1 MSVAADPASGSEMP
15 MAMVISPLTVLG
27 RTSFFCCS
35 VPKNSMTRHGP
46 TLVSNTWNAAGR
58 HSLASSSWTMS
69 ASSRVPPWPPY
80 SSGSDDAEEAELGQ
94 PLDLVVRQRGA
105 VAVPLGGLRR
115 IHLAGDLGRELA
127 QRHLL
132 RCQFETAQGV
142 PRSGERDGALSMI
155 TIVIDYGTSQV
166 QPTAQIREIR

>member
-80 SSGSDDAEEAELGQ
+80 SSGRTMPRKPSLASRWTSSSGSGVRSRSHSAAFGAYTSRATSAASSRSDTCSGVSSK
-94 PLDLVVRQRGA
+94 PLKGSPVRES
-105 VAVPLGGLRR
+105 VMVPYL
-115 IHLAGDLGRELA
+115 
-127 QRHLL
+127 
-132 RCQFETAQGV
+132 
-142 PRSGERDGALSMI
+142 
-155 TIVIDYGTSQV
+155 
-166 QPTAQIREIR
+166 